1 MAPVSVRGLLDCGP
15 SEGLASRTPQACRAP
30 VYLVTLS
37 LLSRSHSIVLRQAAL
52 GLKKIIWLWR
62 GICGDDAVVN
72 GHVDN
77 FCCFAEP
84 GKVML
89 AWTDD
94 EMDPQVR
101 ANALIVQ
108 AHLRLVMRP
117 PVVRSCWLLRSF
129 PCVQILRA
137 TSDADEV
144 LMGQTASTTLRS
156 CSLRGFLLRVHYQGC
171 CTEN

>member
-1 MAPVSVRGLLDCGP
+1 MNDIVQLCASKLTLVVRTLQTFFGPPVFAWHHLTTLCN
-15 SEGLASRTPQACRAP
+15 AC
-30 VYLVTLS
+30 L
-37 LLSRSHSIVLRQAAL
+37 QAAL

-94 EMDPQVR
+94 EMDPQVCFDP
-101 ANALIVQ
+101 
-108 AHLRLVMRP
+108 VM
-117 PVVRSCWLLRSF
+117 
-129 PCVQILRA
+129 
-137 TSDADEV
+137 
-144 LMGQTASTTLRS
+144 
-156 CSLRGFLLRVHYQGC
+156 
-171 CTEN
+171 

>member
-1 MAPVSVRGLLDCGP
+1 MVSL
-15 SEGLASRTPQACRAP
+15 
-30 VYLVTLS
+30 
-37 LLSRSHSIVLRQAAL
+37 QAAL
-52 GLKKIIWLWR
+52 GLKKVIWLWR

-101 ANALIVQ
+101 TTSLSVPIAG
-108 AHLRLVMRP
+108 LVS
-117 PVVRSCWLLRSF
+117 VV
-129 PCVQILRA
+129 PA
-137 TSDADEV
+137 
-144 LMGQTASTTLRS
+144 
-156 CSLRGFLLRVHYQGC
+156 
-171 CTEN
+171 

>member
-1 MAPVSVRGLLDCGP
+1 M
-15 SEGLASRTPQACRAP
+15 
-30 VYLVTLS
+30 VTEQC
-37 LLSRSHSIVLRQAAL
+37 LLSHTRNPHLDRAGIERELKAAL

-94 EMDPQVR
+94 EMDPQ
-101 ANALIVQ
+101 ASALP
-108 AHLRLVMRP
+108 HRCP
-117 PVVRSCWLLRSF
+117 P
-129 PCVQILRA
+129 
-137 TSDADEV
+137 AD
-144 LMGQTASTTLRS
+144 LAWQ
-156 CSLRGFLLRVHYQGC
+156 QPQ
-171 CTEN
+171 

>member
-1 MAPVSVRGLLDCGP
+1 MPPA
-15 SEGLASRTPQACRAP
+15 
-30 VYLVTLS
+30 
-37 LLSRSHSIVLRQAAL
+37 QAAL

-101 ANALIVQ
+101 DSPGLPSPPGAVRAEIPFR
-108 AHLRLVMRP
+108 ADTRLSEYHHSVDKGGG
-117 PVVRSCWLLRSF
+117 
-129 PCVQILRA
+129 IL
-137 TSDADEV
+137 
-144 LMGQTASTTLRS
+144 
-156 CSLRGFLLRVHYQGC
+156 
-171 CTEN
+171 

>member
-1 MAPVSVRGLLDCGP
+1 MKCIINGLMDSARALEPTVSSSEPAPCCLSH
-15 SEGLASRTPQACRAP
+15 QAGCCP
-30 VYLVTLS
+30 
-37 LLSRSHSIVLRQAAL
+37 QAAL

-94 EMDPQVR
+94 EMDPQVSFII
-101 ANALIVQ
+101 AVGCTA
-108 AHLRLVMRP
+108 RL
-117 PVVRSCWLLRSF
+117 
-129 PCVQILRA
+129 
-137 TSDADEV
+137 
-144 LMGQTASTTLRS
+144 
-156 CSLRGFLLRVHYQGC
+156 
-171 CTEN
+171 

>member
-1 MAPVSVRGLLDCGP
+1 MCP
-15 SEGLASRTPQACRAP
+15 
-30 VYLVTLS
+30 
-37 LLSRSHSIVLRQAAL
+37 QAAL

-94 EMDPQVR
+94 EMDPQVQYR
-101 ANALIVQ
+101 SQIMTWHGTRCGTACSTCASARQCSAGPQCATCMRVDVHARQHAQGL
-108 AHLRLVMRP
+108 HVMR
-117 PVVRSCWLLRSF
+117 
-129 PCVQILRA
+129 
-137 TSDADEV
+137 
-144 LMGQTASTTLRS
+144 
-156 CSLRGFLLRVHYQGC
+156 RV
-171 CTEN
+171 

>member
-1 MAPVSVRGLLDCGP
+1 MVQ
-15 SEGLASRTPQACRAP
+15 EN
-30 VYLVTLS
+30 
-37 LLSRSHSIVLRQAAL
+37 L
-52 GLKKIIWLWR
+52 GLKKVTSSCCSIRDVFGVLNPKFCCRQEYLGLKKVIWFWR

-101 ANALIVQ
+101 RCSSALY
-108 AHLRLVMRP
+108 M
-117 PVVRSCWLLRSF
+117 SF
-129 PCVQILRA
+129 SFTRA
-137 TSDADEV
+137 RA
-144 LMGQTASTTLRS
+144 LGL
-156 CSLRGFLLRVHYQGC
+156 
-171 CTEN
+171 